1 MNTAEKLRFYRKEK
15 YFTQK
20 KLSELTGIAEIT
32 IRQYESGKFNPKL
45 DKLLQIAN
53 ALDINVNCLLSDED
67 DSPILN
73 TMKRTD
79 SPLIDEYKQR
89 LLSSEVM
96 FTELDIEFIKLFHD
110 LNKRGQEKLISY
122 LNDLLLIEEYKKE

>member
-79 SPLIDEYKQR
+79 SHLIDEYKQR